1 MLSNIFNFIQILI
14 WPEKG
19 LIVKPNDELVS
30 FNLRNCLRI
39 NKDCSRV

>member
-1 MLSNIFNFIQILI
+1 MLSNMFNFMQILI

-19 LIVKPNDELVS
+19 LIVKLNNELVS

-39 NKDCSRV
+39 NKDCWRV